1 MTRFLLLLVQW
12 TGRLPLAW
20 VRFLGAG
27 LGWALYL
34 LIASRRR
41 VVQTNLRLCFPQWS
55 QAQVR
60 RCARQTFVYF
70 AQAWLDR
77 GWLWYAPAEVALKRL
92 KLVGAVQELEGDG
105 PTLIFVPH
113 FVGMDAGWAA
123 ITQQCRRKFTTI
135 YAAQT
140 NKVVDAWILKGRK
153 RFGSG
158 RPFDRNTGFK
168 PVLAA
173 LRAGEPL
180 CLLPD
185 MNYEPKESV
194 FVPFYGVAAAT
205 VPSLSRVA
213 RMGRAKV
220 IAMVARITPQGYEVE
235 ITPAWPD
242 FPTSDLVA
250 DTALMNV
257 RLQSYIDRSPA
268 QYYWVHKRFKD
279 RPNGEPAPY

>member
-1 MTRFLLLLVQW
+1 MTRFSLLLVQW
-12 TGRLPLAW
+12 IGRLPLAW

-55 QAQVR
+55 QDEVI
-60 RCARQTFVYF
+60 RCTRQTFVYF

-77 GWLWYAPAEVALKRL
+77 GWLWYAPAEVTLKRL
-92 KLVGAVQELEGDG
+92 KLVGAVHELDG
-105 PTLIFVPH
+105 EAPTLIFVPH
-113 FVGMDAGWAA
+113 FVGMDAGWVAM
-123 ITQQCRRKFTTI
+123 TQQLTRKFTTI

-153 RFGSG
+153 RFGNG
-158 RPFDRNTGFK
+158 RPFDRNDGFK

-185 MNYEPKESV
+185 MNYEPKDSV
-194 FVPFYGVAAAT
+194 FVPFYGVSAAT

-235 ITPAWPD
+235 ITPTWPD
-242 FPTSDLVA
+242 FPTQDLVA
-250 DTALMNV
+250 DTALMNL

>member
-92 KLVGAVQELEGDG
+92 KLVGAVQELEGDA

>member
-1 MTRFLLLLVQW
+1 MTRFSLWLVQW
-12 TGRLPLAW
+12 AGRLPLPW
-20 VRFLGAG
+20 VRALGAC

-55 QAQVR
+55 AHELQRQT
-60 RCARQTFVYF
+60 RQTFVYF

-77 GWLWYAPAEVALKRL
+77 GWLWYAPPEVTLARL
-92 KLVGAVQELEGDG
+92 KLVGAVGELEGSA

-113 FVGMDAGWAA
+113 FVGMDAGWTAM
-123 ITQQCRRKFTTI
+123 TQQLPRKFTTV

-140 NKVVDAWILKGRK
+140 NKAVDAWILKGRK

-158 RPFDRNTGFK
+158 RPFDRREGFK

-185 MNYEPKESV
+185 MNYEPKDSV
-194 FVPFYGVAAAT
+194 FVPFYGVSAAT

-213 RMGRAKV
+213 KMGRAKV
-220 IAMVARITPQGYEVE
+220 IAMVSRITPQGYEVE
-235 ITPAWPD
+235 ITPHWPD
-242 FPTSDLVA
+242 FPTNDPVA
-250 DTALMNV
+250 DTALMNL

-279 RPNGEPAPY
+279 RPEGEAAPY